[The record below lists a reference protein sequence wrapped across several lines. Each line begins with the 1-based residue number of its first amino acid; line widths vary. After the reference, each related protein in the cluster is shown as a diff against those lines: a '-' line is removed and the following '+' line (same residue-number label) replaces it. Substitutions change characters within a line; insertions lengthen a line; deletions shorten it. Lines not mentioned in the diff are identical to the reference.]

1 MSSLSKPWLDKAADD
16 LTVGRLVLSEGH
28 RAHACFL
35 AQQCMEKSLKAFLVE
50 KTKTYPRTHKLVDL
64 LKLCEGLEPTF
75 SHLMTDCLLVDEF
88 YIPTRYPDG
97 VPGGL
102 PAGMPSEIKAQAAID
117 AADKTVRF
125 VSGQIP

>member
-1 MSSLSKPWLDKAADD
+1 MSALSKPWLDKATED
-16 LTVGRLVLSEGH
+16 LKVGRLVLKEGH

-35 AQQCMEKSLKAFLVE
+35 AQQCMEKSLKAFLLE

-64 LKLCEGLEPTF
+64 VRLCEGLEPAF
-75 SHLMTDCLLVDEF
+75 SHLMTDCLSVDEF

-102 PAGMPSEIKAQAAID
+102 PTGMPSEVRAQAAVD
-117 AADKTVRF
+117 AADKTLRYVT
-125 VSGQIP
+125 SLIP